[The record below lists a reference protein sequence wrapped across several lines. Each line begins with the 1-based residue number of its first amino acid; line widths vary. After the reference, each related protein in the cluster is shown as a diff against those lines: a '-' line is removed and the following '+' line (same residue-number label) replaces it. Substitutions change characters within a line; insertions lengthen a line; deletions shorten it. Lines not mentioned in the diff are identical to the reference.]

1 MFFLNALS
9 VDLIL
14 YRWALG
20 VACVR
25 TRACP
30 IVRTVVCDLNTELN
44 LVVGA
49 GLRSKCGSAG
59 SDWFAFCGCVYWPVV
74 LALLRSSAYARG
86 SGGWWLDS
94 PSVVPRSRCCKS
106 GIISTQA
113 VYALEQLNAARLR
126 LSYSLVRSRVR
137 FHVFG

>member
-14 YRWALG
+14 DRWALG

-59 SDWFAFCGCVYWPVV
+59 SDWLRFAGAFIGRWSW
-74 LALLRSSAYARG
+74 LSFEALLTRG
-86 SGGWWLDS
+86 VAVVGG
-94 PSVVPRSRCCKS
+94 
-106 GIISTQA
+106 
-113 VYALEQLNAARLR
+113 
-126 LSYSLVRSRVR
+126 
-137 FHVFG
+137 